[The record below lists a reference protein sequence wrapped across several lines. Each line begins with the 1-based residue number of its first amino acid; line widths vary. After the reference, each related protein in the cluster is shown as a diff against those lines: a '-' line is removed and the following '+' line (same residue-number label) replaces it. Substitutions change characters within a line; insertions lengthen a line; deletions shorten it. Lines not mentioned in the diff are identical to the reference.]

1 MNVLAKSPKVKDDL
15 VNLGVPEH
23 QIQVSYVGLDMSLLH
38 TNYRETSKEELKEKH
53 GFGSE
58 ERIILNVARLVDI
71 KRPLDLIDIFAR
83 VKDEFRLVII
93 GKGELEEALRQK
105 IKEMGLENRVTL
117 LSEVPYEEMWEWY
130 RLSDYFLNL
139 CSVEIFGMA
148 ILEAIFYECSVAA
161 TWAVGPSII
170 LDGMEG
176 HKLANSD
183 EEIVEWLKSKYPSKK
198 TLEESSE
205 KVKKNFTWE
214 QTAKNFV
221 EIVRRES

>member
-15 VNLGVPEH
+15 VNLGIPEH

-130 RLSDYFLNL
+130 RL
-139 CSVEIFGMA
+139 
-148 ILEAIFYECSVAA
+148 
-161 TWAVGPSII
+161 PII
-170 LDGMEG
+170 
-176 HKLANSD
+176 S
-183 EEIVEWLKSKYPSKK
+183 
-198 TLEESSE
+198 
-205 KVKKNFTWE
+205 
-214 QTAKNFV
+214 
-221 EIVRRES
+221 